1 MGFSGATAYA
11 KVNASSGVENA
22 DPHLLIQM
30 LIDGSIEKLNRAKF
44 FMNDKNTAQKGTQIS
59 WAISIIGGLKA
70 SLDMQNGGEIANNLN
85 DLYDYCTVT
94 LAQANVENDESKID
108 SVLSVLN
115 EIKTGWDGIR
125 EESLQMTEKTN
136 A

>member
-44 FMNDKNTAQKGTQIS
+44 FLNDKNTAQKGTQIS

-70 SLDMQNGGEIANNLN
+70 SLDMQNGGDIANNLS

-94 LAQANVENDESKID
+94 LAQANVENDEAKID

-115 EIKTGWDGIR
+115 EIKIGWDGIR